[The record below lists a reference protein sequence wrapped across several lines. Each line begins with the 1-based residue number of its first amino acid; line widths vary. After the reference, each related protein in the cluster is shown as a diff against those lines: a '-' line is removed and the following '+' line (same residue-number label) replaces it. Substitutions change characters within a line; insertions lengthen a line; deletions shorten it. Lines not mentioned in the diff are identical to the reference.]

1 MKCIWNIEVM
11 IKYDEFIDKA
21 IETVNKINQEEV
33 VAAFVGSLSTKNL
46 PARSAFGSYVVLKNL
61 KKYRYEASKIFT
73 SGGCKYTG
81 LSEEFEEET
90 DENRIL
96 NYPFQVRH
104 TRLNYSLF
112 DLITFNTR
120 NVDEPTET
128 DSQILSTI
136 FDSIRSLPE
145 SAQLTELNKSI
156 QGKFKSNKHQRT
168 IMLETFG
175 YAGILK
181 PKGQKNYKDDF
192 LTYEFVNSQQPSE
205 YYKRE
210 WDYPTR
216 YWTGQDG
223 IDEENLNY
231 YFAQYL

>member
-1 MKCIWNIEVM
+1 M
-11 IKYDEFIDKA
+11 
-21 IETVNKINQEEV
+21 
-33 VAAFVGSLSTKNL
+33 
-46 PARSAFGSYVVLKNL
+46 
-61 KKYRYEASKIFT
+61 
-73 SGGCKYTG
+73 
-81 LSEEFEEET
+81 
-90 DENRIL
+90 

-104 TRLNYSLF
+104 TGLNYSLF

-181 PKGQKNYKDDF
+181 PESQKNYKDDF
-192 LTYEFVNSQQPSE
+192 LTYEFVNSQQPSQ
-205 YYKRE
+205 YYKRD